1 MKMEFFPSTLP
12 VQAPCVL
19 NTVILCC
26 CCHHCCCC
34 WCHHCCCCWCHH
46 CCCCYWCHHCCCW
59 WCHHCCCWWCHH
71 CCCWWC
77 HHCCCWWCHH
87 CCCCLHCCWC
97 WCSWNTQGCV
107 ITVHQWS
114 GVPYRVLEGGGWSHN
129 WHKGCFW
136 IQTSATGLCRFVPPH
151 RPLLVG
157 SQCLPQWSALAEG
170 WTADVMVDWSLTHL
184 VMCVLM

>member
-12 VQAPCVL
+12 VQAPRVL

-46 CCCCYWCHHCCCW
+46 CCCCWCR
-59 WCHHCCCWWCHH
+59 H

-87 CCCCLHCCWC
+87 CCCCLHCCWF
-97 WCSWNTQGCV
+97 WWSWNTQ
-107 ITVHQWS
+107 VHQWS
-114 GVPYRVLEGGGWSHN
+114 GVPYKVLEGGGWSHN

-151 RPLLVG
+151 RTLLVG

-170 WTADVMVDWSLTHL
+170 WTADVMVDWSLTHF
-184 VMCVLM
+184 VMSVLM